1 MSYTPKYYGS
11 LNILWHEQFNLFRVK
26 LNFKTMS
33 FRTVV
38 SKSGISLIFEKF
50 SEKDFFFYKESKMGH
65 LKKVKGI
72 LSIVMGHF

>member
-1 MSYTPKYYGS
+1 
-11 LNILWHEQFNLFRVK
+11 
-26 LNFKTMS
+26 MS

-38 SKSGISLIFEKF
+38 SKSRISLIFEKF